1 MNTQVFMFL
10 ITIVL
15 VIRLFKGFKNRNNEF
30 DLYDEV
36 GGFFA
41 QSIVTVAIY
50 MIVYLGL
57 SFFA

>member
-15 VIRLFKGFKNRNNEF
+15 VINLFKGFKNRNNEF
-30 DLYDEV
+30 NLYDEIS
-36 GGFFA
+36 GFFI
-41 QSIVTVAIY
+41 QSIVTIAVY

-57 SFFA
+57 SFLA